1 MLPTRAGPRAW
12 RPSGGESSIGTA
24 RCPLLPGLDRR
35 PVLRAPGAGL
45 EGLCRPRRLRGG
57 RRLQGNGLGREA
69 GPSRAAQGDG
79 ARPGPADRR
88 GAGDRAVALG
98 PQHAGSAAHPAGPGG
113 APGLGAGDERPGLRS
128 LNAARAHDGDDHRR
142 PCDVRARTDPRAYPL
157 RHCRCEG
164 PWQTSWPP
172 TRTAAEV
179 RSPRAE
185 GPRPGRPKAQLPP
198 DRSRTWAEQEH
209 RRRHRQTAP
218 LRRRPRALTAL
229 MFQLCPLGV
238 NLCPF
243 YRVTPAR
250 LVFIDET
257 GASTNMAR
265 LRGRAPKG
273 ERRRA
278 GIPRGHW
285 KTTTFVA
292 GLRLTGM
299 V

>member
-1 MLPTRAGPRAW
+1 MVVP
-12 RPSGGESSIGTA
+12 
-24 RCPLLPGLDRR
+24 DK
-35 PVLRAPGAGL
+35 
-45 EGLCRPRRLRGG
+45 EGLPRHVLVLHDAMRNEVSCACNRLREG
-57 RRLQGNGLGREA
+57 RVA
-69 GPSRAAQGDG
+69 
-79 ARPGPADRR
+79 GPADRR

-128 LNAARAHDGDDHRR
+128 LNAARTHDGDDHRR
-142 PCDVRARTDPRAYPL
+142 PCDVRARTDPGAYPL

-243 YRVTPAR
+243 YRVTPIRALEAAGFLDR
-250 LVFIDET
+250 AISEKGSRYQRT
-257 GASTNMAR
+257 GA
-265 LRGRAPKG
+265 G
-273 ERRRA
+273 EL
-278 GIPRGHW
+278 PDPLSVW
-285 KTTTFVA
+285 
-292 GLRLTGM
+292 
-299 V
+299 